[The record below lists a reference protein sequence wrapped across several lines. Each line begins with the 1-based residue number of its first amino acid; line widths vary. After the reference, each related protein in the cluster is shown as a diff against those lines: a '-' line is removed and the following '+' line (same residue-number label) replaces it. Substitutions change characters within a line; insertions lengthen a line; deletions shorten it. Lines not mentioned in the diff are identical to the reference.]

1 MANIKSLE
9 ADKRNILKN
18 LDPVEMEAYIK
29 KLISDLYEAFL
40 LNDIETLKTSK
51 ELIEEA
57 TNVFKSE
64 GYINS
69 LSKELEFRLAKANEV
84 LVETLDS
91 KKEAEITLSK
101 VIVENNYFNY
111 ISSLSYSIN
120 ILETLIEGYSK
131 EPSEVM
137 LATIK
142 EVAVIVENHLT
153 GIRFFISDKDLAE
166 NVVYAEEL
174 DLLKKY
180 YSTYEDLATKI
191 NGF

>member
-84 LVETLDS
+84 LVETLES

-101 VIVENNYFNY
+101 LIVEKNYFNY
-111 ISSLSYSIN
+111 ISRLSYYIN
-120 ILETLIEGYSK
+120 NLETLIESYSK

>member
-84 LVETLDS
+84 LVETLES

-101 VIVENNYFNY
+101 LIVENNYFNY

>member
-84 LVETLDS
+84 LVETLES

-101 VIVENNYFNY
+101 LIVEKNYFNY

>member
-84 LVETLDS
+84 LVETLES